1 MQDKVK
7 NFSSNSTGL
16 RVTVEAA
23 IEATISLVNFTLN
36 DGTIIPNI
44 TSVVDAVD
52 ANLFHFDSSGDFED
66 GIYNAELVFTNGD
79 KEVFGIGRPVY
90 GTTCLAHSA
99 LADTYDTDLMLD
111 LEAIELYLLNN
122 EPDLAREIYLKVL
135 EGCRECATDKVPILI
150 GIGISIFDY
159 KFIIT

>member
-7 NFSSNSTGL
+7 NFSSSISEL
-16 RVTVEAA
+16 RVTVTAA
-23 IEATISLVNFTLN
+23 INATVSLVNFTLN
-36 DGTIIPNI
+36 DGTIVKDI
-44 TSVVDAVD
+44 TSVVDDVD
-52 ANLFHFDSSGDFED
+52 TDLFHFTLGGNYED
-66 GIYNAELVFTNGD
+66 GVYNAELVYTNGD
-79 KEVFGIGRPVY
+79 KEVFGIGRPIL

-99 LADTYDTDLMLD
+99 LVDEYDSDLMQD

-135 EGCRECATDKVPILI
+135 EECRDCATDKVPILI
-150 GIGISIFDY
+150 GIGVSIFDY